1 MRGTMGADAGGSDSS
16 FFLLALIFQSRKEE
30 KRKGKKTMR
39 DVQDQ
44 ALASDKAHIQRAPSV
59 LFCYSGLV
67 FIFFSRLLC
76 ALSAPAIGF
85 LVSHH
90 SKHFGFVSFSTTLGP
105 YTYSTMRLRIFWFDF
120 SSSSRSRDIKNSEN
134 GTFIIVV
141 ITLLIFV

>member
-1 MRGTMGADAGGSDSS
+1 MGADAGGSDSS

-105 YTYSTMRLRIFWFDF
+105 YTYSTMRLRIF
-120 SSSSRSRDIKNSEN
+120 
-134 GTFIIVV
+134 
-141 ITLLIFV
+141 

>member
-1 MRGTMGADAGGSDSS
+1 
-16 FFLLALIFQSRKEE
+16 
-30 KRKGKKTMR
+30 MR

-59 LFCYSGLV
+59 LFCYSGLL

-85 LVSHH
+85 LVSHR

-105 YTYSTMRLRIFWFDF
+105 YTYSTIEALSLD
-120 SSSSRSRDIKNSEN
+120 N
-134 GTFIIVV
+134 
-141 ITLLIFV
+141 LLPVALHVPKQR